1 MCEVDST
8 FFRRDHRGLADFEKP
23 NLRKDAVRLEETY
36 HQAMKVLDSDDGTGA
51 HHNFAETM
59 DRLTSEGHRVDSEF
73 ANDFLSCCTQ
83 VEAAFAKREVLS
95 ALLNQSQPCSA
106 DESSDISAVGLTRSS
121 WREARVGLAAAL
133 FEQKWVKQ
141 LGSALATQVTVGCL
155 EHGRLLHKLLNRSAL
170 AFERVSRLQ
179 SDAIWYL
186 DGAAAALREA
196 RRAADKSESEHQ
208 EHNAQ
213 VAKQHQAELEALIQ
227 RHDVEL
233 AKRTAAERES
243 RDAAERV
250 GEMMRTLNE
259 LFRDM
264 QHNTEC
270 TSKADL
276 RDRISRMS
284 QRFEEAQTEL
294 AELRPLRQIAA
305 RVPILEGELRLA
317 REETAQLRET
327 IVEKDAVLVDLTAR
341 EAQWLRDKELLE
353 ANAPRGEGEPTR
365 DMWLQKRSD
374 PDRES
379 TTLTTSDEDSQINAD
394 NPSEEV
400 IKFSMLCVKCK
411 KSLDDIANIRAA
423 VEGEPEPPRLVCH
436 GYRILLPNLGG
447 HRPNRSATWV
457 RRCIRA
463 VLHGLLLENV
473 TLVPTQ
479 QGFPRLPEFTYA
491 FFEPSRAELDALD
504 MVDRRKVIAE
514 ADDDRW
520 GLYYGAK
527 LLARENDEAR
537 LFWALLDESHGGDFQ
552 AFALYCLGTLRKVAG
567 KTLRVQVGV
576 AWRAACYS
584 KLRFEVEQAECQA
597 KRLSGVIS
605 AWTDPIWDQL
615 VSQEDQDALA
625 FGGQQSLWVLLEDA
639 LTATTQILLKANNK
653 LRTAAVD
660 ATKAIAVEA
669 EGRLK
674 KWLPAARTT
683 AVVDTRPCVDV
694 ALWLRILTHIFRE
707 EQAHRRAAVRLMFE
721 TALAGTIARHAPDY
735 GTGREPVA
743 THRGRIEPHEPPPTV
758 DLPQF
763 VSIVRTLWPSMST
776 TQACSLFRE
785 AHATSKGKVDYEVFL
800 RVADKSDFFRASLT
814 LPHYLSAMPE
824 FPLPER
830 ERQLL
835 GAAVH
840 VRINLMRPVL
850 DRVMAALPNGA
861 KSSLVQAR
869 DQLEAVL
876 DASSLGAEGID
887 GVQPFVAYRRLLAAV
902 GHVRMQSYELG
913 QDYPEGSGIG
923 GYGMRLSKGDTSPG
937 DFVVAALREMRS
949 TELVLM
955 DFHEPSSWAAIEN
968 LQRNL
973 AIGRLALAWRRR
985 MATENHGPPV
995 SIRLRMRRGY
1005 LGGRGSIRSRR
1016 VCMPPKLLLGGLS
1029 VLYEERSRDADA
1041 RQESMTH
1048 FVHATYV
1055 ARFGVPSIAE
1065 RAVHDLYFNAR
1076 LMSGLLP
1083 RARIFCIFSG
1093 ITDLPAYH
1101 YDIDAARV
1109 ATRQTEA
1116 VAAACREAT
1125 SNDAA
1130 RKRNKDL
1137 VHLDTIL
1144 FKRNQQ
1150 AVTFYVQAV
1159 LVVRRVCRDH
1169 DERPLFPATHTTGHG
1184 PRECDFWYAP
1194 IDLLEKAVHE
1204 LFDDRLGRASPQL
1217 DYLMGE
1223 LQELRAFS
1231 ADDDDAINVDAFL
1244 VMCMQ
1249 HWARAVVHKT
1259 SQIAA
1264 ALAPDAQ
1271 VHSLVG
1277 FDSLRQSLFGA
1288 DRRDDYRHQ
1297 LNVARKY
1304 THTLA
1309 HGEGGGAGAPC
1320 ASFKAA
1326 LQVALE
1332 ETHRFDDDIEV
1343 VSAGDGHHTDGKA
1356 PTLFSIEALVAQ
1368 FFGTWDAYSKPI
1380 EAFLDQFEVQF
1391 TFGEPADALED
1402 VRALAFKTARHIETY
1417 RADIARDGLNGNL
1430 SNLINAVREKFAF
1443 LRVFFDAVHNLRG
1456 IQQRHF
1462 AAEIRQGKVDLTD
1475 IADPDLKPVSGCENS
1490 WEFIRDEWT
1499 VYSPDLVRPVLRDK

>member
-1 MCEVDST
+1 M
-8 FFRRDHRGLADFEKP
+8 
-23 NLRKDAVRLEETY
+23 N
-36 HQAMKVLDSDDGTGA
+36 VLDSDEGA
-51 HHNFAETM
+51 GGHHNFAETM
-59 DRLTSEGHRVDSEF
+59 DRLTSESHRVDSEF

-95 ALLNQSQPCSA
+95 AELNQSQPCSSNEA
-106 DESSDISAVGLTRSS
+106 SDVSVVGLTRSS
-121 WREARVGLAAAL
+121 WREARLGLAAAL
-133 FEQKWVKQ
+133 FEQKWVQ
-141 LGSALATQVTVGCL
+141 QIGAALATQVTVGCL
-155 EHGRLLHKLLNRSAL
+155 EHGRLLHKLLKRSGL

-186 DGAAAALREA
+186 DSAAAALREA
-196 RRAADKSESEHQ
+196 RRAADQSECEHQ

-213 VAKQHQAELEALIQ
+213 VAKQHQAEVEALIQ
-227 RHDVEL
+227 RHEVEL
-233 AKRTAAERES
+233 GKRAAAERES
-243 RDAAERV
+243 REAAERV
-250 GEMMRTLNE
+250 GEMMWALND

-294 AELRPLRQIAA
+294 TELRPLRQISA

-317 REETAQLRET
+317 REEAAQLRET
-327 IVEKDAVLVDLTAR
+327 IAEKDAVLVDLTAR
-341 EAQWLRDKELLE
+341 EAQWLQDKELLE
-353 ANAPRGEGEPTR
+353 ANAPQSEGELTR
-365 DMWLQKRSD
+365 DKSQQKRSD
-374 PDRES
+374 PDRGSS
-379 TTLTTSDEDSQINAD
+379 TFTATDEDSQMNAED
-394 NPSEEV
+394 PSEEV

-436 GYRILLPNLGG
+436 GYRVLLPNLGG
-447 HRPNRSATWV
+447 YRPNRSATWV
-457 RRCIRA
+457 RRCVRA

-473 TLVPTQ
+473 TLGPTQ

-527 LLARENDEAR
+527 MLARECDEAR
-537 LFWALLDESHGGDFQ
+537 LFWALLDESHGGDFL
-552 AFALYCLGTLRKVAG
+552 AFTLYCLGTLRKVAG

-576 AWRAACYS
+576 AWRAACYP
-584 KLRFEVEQAECQA
+584 KLRLEVEQAESQA

-625 FGGQQSLWVLLEDA
+625 FGGQQSLWVLLDDA
-639 LTATTQILLKANNK
+639 LTATKQILLKANTK
-653 LRTAAVD
+653 LRTAAVE

-683 AVVDTRPCVDV
+683 AAVDTRPCVDV
-694 ALWLRILTHIFRE
+694 ALWLRILTHLFRE

-735 GTGREPVA
+735 GTGREPIA
-743 THRGRIEPHEPPPTV
+743 MHRVRIEPHEPPPTV

-763 VSIVRTLWPSMST
+763 VSIARTLWPSVST
-776 TQACSLFRE
+776 TQACCLFRE
-785 AHATSKGKVDYEVFL
+785 AHNTSKGKVDYEVFL

-840 VRINLMRPVL
+840 VRINMIRPVV
-850 DRVMAALPNGA
+850 DRVIAALPDGA

-913 QDYPEGSGIG
+913 QDYPEGTGVG
-923 GYGMRLSKGDTSPG
+923 GYGTRLSNGDTSPG
-937 DFVVAALREMRS
+937 DFVVTALREMRS

-955 DFHEPSSWAAIEN
+955 DFQEPASWTAIEH

-985 MATENHGPPV
+985 MATESHGPPA

-1016 VCMPPKLLLGGLS
+1016 VCMSPKLLLGALS
-1029 VLYEERSRDADA
+1029 VLYEERSRDPEA
-1041 RQESMTH
+1041 RLESMTH

-1065 RAVHDLYFNAR
+1065 RALHDLYFNAR

-1093 ITDLPAYH
+1093 VTDLPAYH
-1101 YDIDAARV
+1101 YDLGAIQV
-1109 ATRQTEA
+1109 ATKQTEA
-1116 VAAACREAT
+1116 VAAASREAAPDD
-1125 SNDAA
+1125 DAPKHSKE
-1130 RKRNKDL
+1130 RI
-1137 VHLDTIL
+1137 HLNAIL
-1144 FKRNQQ
+1144 FKCNQQ
-1150 AVTFYVQAV
+1150 AVTFYLQAV

-1194 IDLLEKAVHE
+1194 ISLLENAVHE
-1204 LFDDRLGRASPQL
+1204 LFDDRLGRGTPQL

-1223 LQELRAFS
+1223 LQELQAFC

-1249 HWARAVVHKT
+1249 HWARAVVHKS
-1259 SQIAA
+1259 SQITAG
-1264 ALAPDAQ
+1264 LAPDTH

-1277 FDSLRQSLFGA
+1277 FDALRQSLCGA
-1288 DRRDDYRHQ
+1288 DRRDDYRRQ

-1304 THTLA
+1304 MKTLA
-1309 HGEGGGAGAPC
+1309 HAEGGGAGTPRV
-1320 ASFKAA
+1320 SFKTA
-1326 LQVALE
+1326 LQLGLE
-1332 ETHRFDDDIEV
+1332 ETIRFDDDNELIGA
-1343 VSAGDGHHTDGKA
+1343 SDTHQADGKT
-1356 PTLFSIEALVAQ
+1356 PTAFSVEALVAQ
-1368 FFGTWDAYSKPI
+1368 LFGAWDAYSKPI
-1380 EAFLDQFEVQF
+1380 EAFLDQFEIQF
-1391 TFGEPADALED
+1391 TYGEPADALED
-1402 VRALAFKTARHIETY
+1402 VRALAFKTARLIETY

-1430 SNLINAVREKFAF
+1430 SNLISAVREKFAL

-1462 AAEIRQGKVDLTD
+1462 ATQIKLGKLDRRD
-1475 IADPDLKPVSGCENS
+1475 ISDPDLKPVSGWDSS

-1499 VYSPDLVRPVLRDK
+1499 VHSPDLVLPVLRGN